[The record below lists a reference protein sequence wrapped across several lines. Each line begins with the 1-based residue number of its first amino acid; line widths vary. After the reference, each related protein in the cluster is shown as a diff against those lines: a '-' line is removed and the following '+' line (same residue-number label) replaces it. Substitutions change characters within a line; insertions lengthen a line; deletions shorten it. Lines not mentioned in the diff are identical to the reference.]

1 MANLIDRLR
10 NKPPEDDEEKLVV
23 EQCRKVWKYLQE
35 ARRRREYDWFL
46 NDQFYHNNQYLK
58 YNVAARRVQSVPV
71 ERMLDRV
78 TINET
83 YKQVR
88 GINNFLNAEHPS
100 MGVRPSDQAD
110 DAYIRAKKEKALY
123 DYWYRHLELNKVNKR
138 VGLNG
143 CKYGPGWAKVTWDND
158 ALAPTRP
165 FVSDD
170 GSTKQFQYGEL
181 TVGAL
186 DTFEVYPD
194 PMAADMSNMRYIVH
208 APVRTIS
215 ELQNNPLYK
224 NTERLSADNRLAASN
239 LRQSEIRLNLAS
251 GSQFAAGQPNGMDTV
266 VTVEMFRKIF
276 SKFSNKWEIWV
287 TTFTD
292 GGILLRNEKWPMDCF
307 PFEYFLSDVANM
319 IVEAKGIIH
328 NIREPNRALNEMV
341 SQVHESARIMGKL
354 NWLMPRGSNVNV
366 ITDETGQFIEYD
378 VTPGGRP
385 EQAQAAQLPQYIM
398 QHIAQLQ
405 NFISDIGGMHA
416 SFNGNA
422 PFAQASGDVVQK
434 LSEGDQNNLT
444 LLRDNFDDYNVRLAK
459 LMFKTAKVNYKETR
473 QFPSLQVDDL
483 GEARWF
489 EIKPDEINTHDDV
502 VISTGTQMPY
512 SIADKQQMYMNL
524 WKEKVITDPKMIL
537 KLLEMPDIDA
547 AMGDDELDIERQL
560 DEIKGLMKTNKIND
574 PIISE
579 DHAVHIE
586 TLDKFMNGDKFYTL
600 PTEQQQAL
608 QDHRMK
614 HIDFSIQLA
623 QIQSALQMDVVKR
636 NITYM
641 LRMNKMSDTT
651 PIERTQLLSKIG
663 IQSDAGQVQ
672 LRGGL
677 YVQDPAQ
684 AETQAQN
691 EDIEMLELRAVQTSY
706 GDNHQVHL
714 ETHSQA
720 LAAAQANM
728 MAQKQGVAVKE
739 PVSQTAI
746 ELMQQHI
753 KDHIEDMQAIQ
764 VAPGLVPNDQ
774 EGLPNHPN
782 LNAPKNPAEMPSQNE
797 PVKAQDEQSMMAKSR
812 KQNPIYEKAKKSPAH
827 LGPVRHE
834 LKPKPP
840 QSAIMNP
847 AKKGSTNAK
856 GNTKSKTKRKLTG
869 KPTGKSGSAG

>member
-1 MANLIDRLR
+1 MARLPKQPEQNSDDKQIVQETNLI
-10 NKPPEDDEEKLVV
+10 
-23 EQCRKVWKYLQE
+23 WKYLQE

-78 TINET
+78 TINEV

-110 DAYIRAKKEKALY
+110 DAYLRAKKEKALY

-143 CKYGPGWAKVTWDND
+143 CKYGVGWAKVTWDND
-158 ALAPTRP
+158 ALAPTKP
-165 FVSDD
+165 FVNDEGKSE
-170 GSTKQFQYGEL
+170 SFQYGEV

-194 PMAADMSNMRYIVH
+194 PMATDMSTMRYIVH

-215 ELQNNPLYK
+215 ELQNNKLYR
-224 NTERLSADNRLAASN
+224 NTDNLSSDNKLAASN

-251 GSQFAAGQPNGMDTV
+251 GSQFAAGQPSGMDTV

-276 SKFSNKWEIWV
+276 SKISNKWEIWV
-287 TTFTD
+287 TTMTNS
-292 GGILLRNEKWPMDCF
+292 GVLLRHDKWPMECF
-307 PFEYFLSDVANM
+307 PFEYFVTDVVNM
-319 IVEAKGIIH
+319 IVEAKGVIH

-385 EQAQAAQLPQYIM
+385 EQAAAINLPVYIM
-398 QHIAQLQ
+398 QHINQLQ
-405 NFISDIGGMHA
+405 NFISDIGGMHD

-434 LSEGDQNNLT
+434 LSQGDQNNLT
-444 LLRDNFDDYNVRLAK
+444 LLRDNFDDYNIRLAK
-459 LMFKTAKVNYKETR
+459 LMFKTAKVNYKENR
-473 QFPSLQVDDL
+473 QFPSITRDSL

-489 EIKPDEINTHDDV
+489 EIKPDEINTSDDV
-502 VISTGTQMPY
+502 EISTGTQMPY

-524 WKEKVITDPKMIL
+524 WKEKAITDPKLLL

-560 DEIKGLMKTNKIND
+560 DEIQSVIKDGQIND

-579 DHAVHIE
+579 NHAVHIE
-586 TLDKFMNGDKFYTL
+586 TLDKYMNGDKFYTL
-600 PTEQQQAL
+600 SQEQQQAL

-677 YVQDPAQ
+677 YVQDPGQ

-691 EDIEMLELRAVQTSY
+691 EDIEMMELRAVQTSY

-714 ETHSQA
+714 ETHSEA
-720 LAAAQANM
+720 LAAAQSNM
-728 MAQKQGVAVKE
+728 AAQKQGIKVKE
-739 PVSQTAI
+739 PVSQTTI

-753 KDHIEDMQAIQ
+753 KDHIEDMRAIQ

-774 EGLPNHPN
+774 EGLPNHPS
-782 LNAPKNPAEMPSQNE
+782 LNAPQNPAEMPSQNE
-797 PVKAQDEQSMMAKSR
+797 PVHPKDEMSMMARARS
-812 KQNPIYEKAKKSPAH
+812 QNPLNSPGKSPAH
-827 LGPVRHE
+827 LGPVKPE
-834 LKPKPP
+834 LKP
-840 QSAIMNP
+840 QSATMKADKLKGGGNAKRK
-847 AKKGSTNAK
+847 AKKNG
-856 GNTKSKTKRKLTG
+856 
-869 KPTGKSGSAG
+869 